1 MSERLDALLSAQQ
14 DGALEPAERAELEQL
29 LETSEAARQRAAE
42 LARVD
47 AALRRLG
54 AERIPAERLARS
66 WDAIA
71 RRGAGA
77 ALDADAPRRLSPWR
91 RFVRGLPGSGIA
103 AALAAGLVV
112 AVFFGLRS
120 GPVSQDVRPSEGSA
134 GNQPVAG
141 VRPADGR
148 VGQARS
154 ADGRAPAAMP
164 SDGLAPDGEPG
175 DLLAADAL
183 AALEV
188 DALGLEQADDVEVV
202 AELELLEFIAA
213 REREAQEPRG

>member
-47 AALRRLG
+47 AVLRRLG

-112 AVFFGLRS
+112 AIFFGLRS
-120 GPVSQDVRPSEGSA
+120 GPVPQDARPS
-134 GNQPVAG
+134 
-141 VRPADGR
+141 DGP

-154 ADGRAPAAMP
+154 ANGRAPAAAVP
-164 SDGLAPDGEPG
+164 SDVLAPDDEPG